1 MNVLLL
7 TIVVIK
13 ATLGI
18 LGYQVGSLLVY
29 IKRFM
34 SIMTIRI
41 DIILNRGVAIA
52 SIVNEDVTD
61 IAITKFL
68 A

>member
-13 ATLGI
+13 ATLRI